1 MSKLEANPFRQEVKH
16 HMGRRLNGWDYAGR
30 GIYMIT
36 ITIEGRRPLLGRLV
50 KIGGE
55 WSVEPSAAGRI
66 VQDCLAEIPTQWP
79 GVSLIAVQLMPD
91 HLHFIVFVERQQQ
104 KPLGAI
110 VGSLKAKST
119 SRYLAAHDFGA
130 SAKAQNS
137 ASAKAQSSASAMAQ
151 ENLGASAKAQNQA
164 ASAKAQ
170 NQTQN
175 GAKFWAQ
182 GYVDLVLLRRGQ
194 LEKMIAYLRD
204 NPRRLGVKR
213 EHPDLFKVLRDVE
226 AKGMHFSAIGNHFL
240 LEAPVIFQVQCSR
253 SFFAY
258 RRERLDTSP
267 QAAKRRTPPQAAKRG
282 TPPQAPRCS
291 TWRILR
297 DAQGRPL
304 VEKTTPE
311 FEAKVAAA
319 LEAAKRG
326 AVLISPCISNG
337 EREIARRAFEA
348 GYRII
353 TLQNKGFP
361 PIYKPGGKLF
371 DKCAAGNLLMLAPI
385 NWPYVPGEKPPTRES
400 SLVLNR
406 IAQLLAGEG
415 AAEIDYKGAT
425 MRGIDDMVKNLC
437 AGNLAASG
445 QAQNGASAKA
455 QNQAQNSTSSQAQN
469 EAEYCASPLAVKF
482 HCASPRAAKNQGEEL

>member
-1 MSKLEANPFRQEVKH
+1 MTDEQKSAVRQEVKH
-16 HMGRRLNGWDYAGR
+16 RMGRRLNGWDYAGR

-36 ITIEGRRPLLGRLV
+36 ITIEGRRPLLWRLV

-55 WSVEPSAAGRI
+55 WSVEPSVAGRI
-66 VQDCLAEIPTQWP
+66 VQDCLAEVPMQWP
-79 GVSLIAVQLMPD
+79 GVSLIAAQLMPD
-91 HLHFIVFVERQQQ
+91 HLHFIIFVEQVQQ

-119 SRYLAAHDFGA
+119 SRYLGA
-130 SAKAQNS
+130 SAKAQDGAEYC
-137 ASAKAQSSASAMAQ
+137 ASPLAVKSHCASPRA
-151 ENLGASAKAQNQA
+151 
-164 ASAKAQ
+164 
-170 NQTQN
+170 
-175 GAKFWAQ
+175 AKFWAQ

-213 EHPDLFKVLRDVE
+213 EHPNLFKVLCDVE

-240 LEAPVIFQVQCSR
+240 LEEPVIFQVQCSR

-258 RRERLDTSP
+258 RRERLDT
-267 QAAKRRTPPQAAKRG
+267 
-282 TPPQAPRCS
+282 PPQAPRRD
-291 TWRILR
+291 TWRISR

-311 FEAKVAAA
+311 FEAKATAA
-319 LEAAKRG
+319 LDAAKRG

-348 GYRII
+348 GYRVI

-371 DKCAAGNLLMLAPI
+371 DKCVAGNLLMLAPI
-385 NWPYVPGEKPPTRES
+385 NWPYIPGEKPPTRES

-425 MRGIDDMVKNLC
+425 MRGIDDMVKHLC
-437 AGNLAASG
+437 AKDLAASG
-445 QAQNGASAKA
+445 KAQSSASAKKQPRNVNDKA
-455 QNQAQNSTSSQAQN
+455 Q
-469 EAEYCASPLAVKF
+469 Y
-482 HCASPRAAKNQGEEL
+482 CASPRAAKNQGEEL

>member
-1 MSKLEANPFRQEVKH
+1 MTGEQKNAFRQEVKH
-16 HMGRRLNGWDYAGR
+16 RMGRRLNGWDYAGR

-36 ITIEGRRPLLGRLV
+36 ITIEERRPLLGRLV

-55 WSVEPSAAGRI
+55 WSVELSAAGRI
-66 VQDCLAEIPTQWP
+66 VQDCLAEIPMQWL
-79 GVSLIAVQLMPD
+79 GVSLIAAQLMPD
-91 HLHFIVFVERQQQ
+91 HLHFIIFIEQAQQ

-119 SRYLAAHDFGA
+119 SRYLGA
-130 SAKAQNS
+130 SAKSQNS
-137 ASAKAQSSASAMAQ
+137 AS
-151 ENLGASAKAQNQA
+151 GKAQNA
-164 ASAKAQ
+164 AGCCASPRA
-170 NQTQN
+170 
-175 GAKFWAQ
+175 AKFWAQ

-194 LEKMIAYLRD
+194 LEKMVAYLRD

-213 EHPDLFKVLRDVE
+213 EHPNLFKVLRDVE

-258 RRERLDTSP
+258 RRERIETSP
-267 QAAKRRTPPQAAKRG
+267 QAAKR
-282 TPPQAPRCS
+282 S

-297 DAQGRPL
+297 DAQGKPL

-311 FEAKVAAA
+311 FEAKATAA
-319 LEAAKRG
+319 LDAAKRG
-326 AVLISPCISNG
+326 AVLISPCISHG

-353 TLQNKGFP
+353 TLQNKGFS

-371 DKCAAGNLLMLAPI
+371 DKCAAGNLLMLSPI

-415 AAEIDYKGAT
+415 VAEIDYKGAT
-425 MRGIDDMVKNLC
+425 MRGIDDMVKHLC
-437 AGNLAASG
+437 AKDLAASG
-445 QAQNGASAKA
+445 QAQN
-455 QNQAQNSTSSQAQN
+455 
-469 EAEYCASPLAVKF
+469 EAEY
-482 HCASPRAAKNQGEEL
+482 CASPRAAKNQGEEL

>member
-1 MSKLEANPFRQEVKH
+1 MTGEQKNAFRQEVKH
-16 HMGRRLNGWDYAGR
+16 RMGRRLNGWDYAGR

-66 VQDCLAEIPTQWP
+66 VQDCLAEIPMQWP

-91 HLHFIVFVERQQQ
+91 HLHFIIFVERQQQ

-119 SRYLAAHDFGA
+119 SRYLAAQNLAA
-130 SAKAQNS
+130 SGQAQNS
-137 ASAKAQSSASAMAQ
+137 ASAKAQDGAEYCASPLAVKFHC
-151 ENLGASAKAQNQA
+151 ASPRA
-164 ASAKAQ
+164 
-170 NQTQN
+170 
-175 GAKFWAQ
+175 AKFWAQ

-258 RRERLDTSP
+258 RRERLS
-267 QAAKRRTPPQAAKRG
+267 G
-282 TPPQAPRCS
+282 GG
-291 TWRILR
+291 WRILR
-297 DAQGRPL
+297 DAQSRPL

-311 FEAKVAAA
+311 FEAKATAA
-319 LEAAKRG
+319 LDAAKRG
-326 AVLISPCISNG
+326 AVLISPCISHG
-337 EREIARRAFEA
+337 EREIARRAFES

-353 TLQNKGFP
+353 TLQNKGFS

-371 DKCAAGNLLMLAPI
+371 DKCAAGNLLMLSPI

-425 MRGIDDMVKNLC
+425 MNGIDDMVKHLC
-437 AGNLAASG
+437 AKDLAASG
-445 QAQNGASAKA
+445 QAQSSASAKKQPRNVNDKA
-455 QNQAQNSTSSQAQN
+455 Q
-469 EAEYCASPLAVKF
+469 Y
-482 HCASPRAAKNQGEEL
+482 CASPRAAKNQGEEL

>member
-1 MSKLEANPFRQEVKH
+1 
-16 HMGRRLNGWDYAGR
+16 MGRRLNGWDYAGR

-55 WSVEPSAAGRI
+55 WSVELSAAGRI

-91 HLHFIVFVERQQQ
+91 HLHFIIFVECQQQ
-104 KPLGAI
+104 KPIGAI

-119 SRYLAAHDFGA
+119 SRYLAAQNLAA
-130 SAKAQNS
+130 SGQAQNS
-137 ASAKAQSSASAMAQ
+137 ASAKAQDGAEYCASPRA
-151 ENLGASAKAQNQA
+151 
-164 ASAKAQ
+164 
-170 NQTQN
+170 
-175 GAKFWAQ
+175 AKFWAQ

-240 LEAPVIFQVQCSR
+240 LEAPVIFQIQCSR

-258 RRERLDTSP
+258 RRERLP
-267 QAAKRRTPPQAAKRG
+267 G
-282 TPPQAPRCS
+282 GG
-291 TWRILR
+291 WRILR
-297 DAQGRPL
+297 DAQGKPL
-304 VEKTTPE
+304 VEKASPE
-311 FEAKVAAA
+311 FEAKATAA
-319 LEAAKRG
+319 LDAAKRG

-337 EREIARRAFEA
+337 EREIARRAFES

-353 TLQNKGFP
+353 TLQNKGFS

-425 MRGIDDMVKNLC
+425 MNGIDNMVKNLC
-437 AGNLAASG
+437 AWNL
-445 QAQNGASAKA
+445 GASAKA
-455 QNQAQNSTSSQAQN
+455 QNSASGQAQSQTSSDNIQ
-469 EAEYCASPLAVKF
+469 Y
-482 HCASPRAAKNQGEEL
+482 CASPRAAKNQGEEL

>member
-1 MSKLEANPFRQEVKH
+1 MTGEQKNAFKQEVKH
-16 HMGRRLNGWDYAGR
+16 RMGRRLNGWDYAGR

-55 WSVEPSAAGRI
+55 WSVELSAAGRI
-66 VQDCLAEIPTQWP
+66 VQDCLAEISTQWP

-91 HLHFIVFVERQQQ
+91 HLHFIIFVERQQQ

-110 VGSLKAKST
+110 VGSIKAKST
-119 SRYLAAHDFGA
+119 SRYLAAQDLAA
-130 SAKAQNS
+130 SGQAQDSACTKAQDGAEYC
-137 ASAKAQSSASAMAQ
+137 ASPRA
-151 ENLGASAKAQNQA
+151 
-164 ASAKAQ
+164 
-170 NQTQN
+170 
-175 GAKFWAQ
+175 AKFWAQ

-240 LEAPVIFQVQCSR
+240 LAAPVIFQVQCSR
-253 SFFAY
+253 SSFAY

-267 QAAKRRTPPQAAKRG
+267 QAAKRRIE
-282 TPPQAPRCS
+282 PQAPRRS

-304 VEKTTPE
+304 VEKITPE
-311 FEAKVAAA
+311 FEAKATAA

-326 AVLISPCISNG
+326 AVLISPCISHG
-337 EREIARRAFEA
+337 EHEIARRVFEA

-353 TLQNKGFP
+353 TLQNKGFS

-385 NWPYVPGEKPPTRES
+385 NWPYIPGEKPPTRES

-425 MRGIDDMVKNLC
+425 MRGIDDMVKHLC
-437 AGNLAASG
+437 AKGLAASRQAQNQVQNSANG
-445 QAQNGASAKA
+445 QAQNSASAKKQPQNANKKA
-455 QNQAQNSTSSQAQN
+455 Q
-469 EAEYCASPLAVKF
+469 YCASP
-482 HCASPRAAKNQGEEL
+482 CAAKNQGEEL

>member
-30 GIYMIT
+30 SIYMIT

-55 WSVEPSAAGRI
+55 WSVESSAAGRI

-119 SRYLAAHDFGA
+119 SRYLAAQD
-130 SAKAQNS
+130 
-137 ASAKAQSSASAMAQ
+137 
-151 ENLGASAKAQNQA
+151 LGASAKAQNQA
-164 ASAKAQ
+164 ASAMAQ

-258 RRERLDTSP
+258 RRERIETSP

-282 TPPQAPRCS
+282 ETLTQAVKRS
-291 TWRILR
+291 TWRIQR

-311 FEAKVAAA
+311 FEAKATAA
-319 LEAAKRG
+319 LEATKRG
-326 AVLISPCISNG
+326 AVLISPCISHG

-361 PIYKPGGKLF
+361 PIYKPGGKHF
-371 DKCAAGNLLMLAPI
+371 DKCAAGNLLMLAPL

-425 MRGIDDMVKNLC
+425 MRGIDDMVKHLC
-437 AGNLAASG
+437 AKDLAASG
-445 QAQNGASAKA
+445 
-455 QNQAQNSTSSQAQN
+455 QAQN
-469 EAEYCASPLAVKF
+469 EAEYCASP
-482 HCASPRAAKNQGEEL
+482 RAAKN

>member
-1 MSKLEANPFRQEVKH
+1 MTGEQKNAFRQEVKH
-16 HMGRRLNGWDYAGR
+16 RMGRRLNGWDYAGR

-36 ITIEGRRPLLGRLV
+36 ITIEERRPLLGQLV
-50 KIGGE
+50 NIGGE
-55 WSVEPSAAGRI
+55 WSVEPSAPGRI
-66 VQDCLAEIPTQWP
+66 VQDCLAEVPMQWP
-79 GVSLIAVQLMPD
+79 GVSLIAAQLMPD
-91 HLHFIVFVERQQQ
+91 HLHFIIFVERQQQ

-119 SRYLAAHDFGA
+119 SRYLAAQG
-130 SAKAQNS
+130 
-137 ASAKAQSSASAMAQ
+137 
-151 ENLGASAKAQNQA
+151 LGASAKAQYC
-164 ASAKAQ
+164 ASPRA
-170 NQTQN
+170 
-175 GAKFWAQ
+175 AKFWAQ

-240 LEAPVIFQVQCSR
+240 LDASVIFQVQCSR

-258 RRERLDTSP
+258 RRERLS
-267 QAAKRRTPPQAAKRG
+267 G
-282 TPPQAPRCS
+282 GG
-291 TWRILR
+291 WRILR

-304 VEKTTPE
+304 VDKTTPE
-311 FEAKVAAA
+311 FEAKATAA
-319 LEAAKRG
+319 LDAAKRG

-371 DKCAAGNLLMLAPI
+371 DKCAAGNLLILAPI
-385 NWPYVPGEKPPTRES
+385 NWPYIPGEKSPTRES

-425 MRGIDDMVKNLC
+425 MRGIDDMVKHLC
-437 AGNLAASG
+437 AKGLAASG
-445 QAQNGASAKA
+445 QAQNSASAKKQPRNVNDKA
-455 QNQAQNSTSSQAQN
+455 Q
-469 EAEYCASPLAVKF
+469 Y
-482 HCASPRAAKNQGEEL
+482 CASPRAAKNQGGKS

>member
-1 MSKLEANPFRQEVKH
+1 MSKPETNPFRQEVKH
-16 HMGRRLNGWDYAGR
+16 RMGRRLNGWDYAGR

-50 KIGGE
+50 KSGGE
-55 WSVEPSAAGRI
+55 WLVEPSAAGRI
-66 VQDCLAEIPTQWP
+66 VQDCIAEIPAQWP
-79 GVSLIAVQLMPD
+79 GVSVIAAQLMPD
-91 HLHFIVFVERQQQ
+91 HLHFILFVERPQQ

-119 SRYLAAHDFGA
+119 SRF
-130 SAKAQNS
+130 
-137 ASAKAQSSASAMAQ
+137 
-151 ENLGASAKAQNQA
+151 LGASAKAQETFA
-164 ASAKAQ
+164 ASGQAQ
-170 NQTQN
+170 NRPQAPRRST
-175 GAKFWAQ
+175 ALDRSRSSLWAE

-240 LEAPVIFQVQCSR
+240 LERPALFQIQCSR

-258 RRERLDTSP
+258 RSERPETSP
-267 QAAKRRTPPQAAKRG
+267 QAAKRR
-282 TPPQAPRCS
+282 

-297 DAQGRPL
+297 DAQGRPI
-304 VEKTTPE
+304 VENTTPE
-311 FEAKVAAA
+311 FEAKAAAA
-319 LEAAKRG
+319 LDAAKQG
-326 AVLISPCISNG
+326 AVLISPCISHG

-348 GYRII
+348 GYRVIA
-353 TLQNKGFP
+353 LQNKGFP

-425 MRGIDDMVKNLC
+425 MRGIDELVR
-437 AGNLAASG
+437 NLA
-445 QAQNGASAKA
+445 ASAKA
-455 QNQAQNSTSSQAQN
+455 Q
-469 EAEYCASPLAVKF
+469 YCASPLA
-482 HCASPRAAKNQGEEL
+482 AKNQGE

>member
-50 KIGGE
+50 KMGGE
-55 WSVEPSAAGRI
+55 WSVEPSAAGRS

-79 GVSLIAVQLMPD
+79 GVSLIAAQLMPD
-91 HLHFIVFVERQQQ
+91 HLHFIIFVECQQQ

-110 VGSLKAKST
+110 VGSLKVKST
-119 SRYLAAHDFGA
+119 SRYLAAQNLAA
-130 SAKAQNS
+130 SGQAQNS
-137 ASAKAQSSASAMAQ
+137 
-151 ENLGASAKAQNQA
+151 

-194 LEKMIAYLRD
+194 LEKMIIYLRD
-204 NPRRLGVKR
+204 NPRRLGVKS

-226 AKGMHFSAIGNHFL
+226 VKGMHFSAIGNHFL

-258 RRERLDTSP
+258 RRERLS
-267 QAAKRRTPPQAAKRG
+267 G
-282 TPPQAPRCS
+282 GS
-291 TWRILR
+291 WRILR

-311 FEAKVAAA
+311 FEAKATAA
-319 LEAAKRG
+319 LDAAKRG
-326 AVLISPCISNG
+326 AVLISPCISHG

-425 MRGIDDMVKNLC
+425 MNGIDDMVKNLC
-437 AGNLAASG
+437 AGNL
-445 QAQNGASAKA
+445 GASAKA
-455 QNQAQNSTSSQAQN
+455 QNSASGQAQSQTSSDNIQ
-469 EAEYCASPLAVKF
+469 Y
-482 HCASPRAAKNQGEEL
+482 CASPRAAKNQGEEL

>member
-1 MSKLEANPFRQEVKH
+1 MTDEQKNAFKQEVKH
-16 HMGRRLNGWDYAGR
+16 RMGRRLNGWDYAGR

-66 VQDCLAEIPTQWP
+66 VQDCLAEVPMQWP
-79 GVSLIAVQLMPD
+79 GVSLIAAQLMPD
-91 HLHFIVFVERQQQ
+91 HLHFIIFIEQAQQ

-119 SRYLAAHDFGA
+119 SRYLGA
-130 SAKAQNS
+130 SAKSQNS
-137 ASAKAQSSASAMAQ
+137 AS
-151 ENLGASAKAQNQA
+151 GKAQNA
-164 ASAKAQ
+164 AGYCASPRA
-170 NQTQN
+170 
-175 GAKFWAQ
+175 AKFWAQ

-258 RRERLDTSP
+258 RRERLDASP
-267 QAAKRRTPPQAAKRG
+267 QAAKRRTEPQAAKRI
-282 TPPQAPRCS
+282 TTPQAPRRS

-297 DAQGRPL
+297 DAQSRPL

-311 FEAKVAAA
+311 FEAKATAA

-326 AVLISPCISNG
+326 AVLISPCISHG

-353 TLQNKGFP
+353 TLQNKGFS

-385 NWPYVPGEKPPTRES
+385 NWPYIPGEKPPTRES

-406 IAQLLAGEG
+406 IAQFLAGEG

-425 MRGIDDMVKNLC
+425 MRGIDDMVKHLC
-437 AGNLAASG
+437 AKDLAASG
-445 QAQNGASAKA
+445 QAQNSASAKKQPRNVNDKA
-455 QNQAQNSTSSQAQN
+455 Q
-469 EAEYCASPLAVKF
+469 Y
-482 HCASPRAAKNQGEEL
+482 CASPRAAKNLGGKS

>member
-1 MSKLEANPFRQEVKH
+1 MTGEQKNAFRQEVKH
-16 HMGRRLNGWDYAGR
+16 RMGRRLNGWDYAGR

-55 WSVEPSAAGRI
+55 WSVELSAAGRI

-79 GVSLIAVQLMPD
+79 GVSLIAAQLMPD
-91 HLHFIVFVERQQQ
+91 HLHFIIFVERPQQ

-119 SRYLAAHDFGA
+119 SRHLAAQNLAA
-130 SAKAQNS
+130 SGQAQNS
-137 ASAKAQSSASAMAQ
+137 ASAKAQNQ
-151 ENLGASAKAQNQA
+151 AQNGA
-164 ASAKAQ
+164 EYCTSPLA
-170 NQTQN
+170 
-175 GAKFWAQ
+175 AKFWAQ

-258 RRERLDTSP
+258 RRERLS
-267 QAAKRRTPPQAAKRG
+267 G
-282 TPPQAPRCS
+282 GG
-291 TWRILR
+291 WRILR
-297 DAQGRPL
+297 DAQGKPL

-311 FEAKVAAA
+311 FEAKATAA
-319 LEAAKRG
+319 LDAAKRG

-337 EREIARRAFEA
+337 EREIARQAFES

-353 TLQNKGFP
+353 TLQNKGFS

-371 DKCAAGNLLMLAPI
+371 DKCAAGNLLMLSPI

-425 MRGIDDMVKNLC
+425 MRGIDDMVKHLC
-437 AGNLAASG
+437 AKDLAASG
-445 QAQNGASAKA
+445 QAQNSTSG
-455 QNQAQNSTSSQAQN
+455 QAQSQTSSDNIQ
-469 EAEYCASPLAVKF
+469 Y
-482 HCASPRAAKNQGEEL
+482 CASPRAAKNQGEEL

>member
-1 MSKLEANPFRQEVKH
+1 MSDEQKSAVRQEVKH
-16 HMGRRLNGWDYAGR
+16 RMGRRLNGWDYAGR

-50 KIGGE
+50 KIDGE

-66 VQDCLAEIPTQWP
+66 VQDCLAEISTQWP

-91 HLHFIVFVERQQQ
+91 HLHFIIFVERPQQ

-119 SRYLAAHDFGA
+119 SRYLAAQD
-130 SAKAQNS
+130 
-137 ASAKAQSSASAMAQ
+137 
-151 ENLGASAKAQNQA
+151 LGASAKAQNQA
-164 ASAKAQ
+164 ASAMAQSSASAKAQENLGASAKAQENLGASAKAQ
-170 NQTQN
+170 NGAQN
-175 GAKFWAQ
+175 GAKYCASPLAAKFWAQ

-258 RRERLDTSP
+258 RRERIETSP
-267 QAAKRRTPPQAAKRG
+267 QAAKRGTPPQAAKRG
-282 TPPQAPRCS
+282 TPPQAPRRS

-311 FEAKVAAA
+311 FEAKATAA

-326 AVLISPCISNG
+326 AVLISPCISHG

-371 DKCAAGNLLMLAPI
+371 DKCAAGNLLMLAPL

-425 MRGIDDMVKNLC
+425 MSGIDDMVKNLC
-437 AGNLAASG
+437 AQNLAASG
-445 QAQNGASAKA
+445 QAQNKA
-455 QNQAQNSTSSQAQN
+455 Q
-469 EAEYCASPLAVKF
+469 Y
-482 HCASPRAAKNQGEEL
+482 CASPRAAKNQGEEL

>member
-1 MSKLEANPFRQEVKH
+1 MTGEQKNAFKQEVTH
-16 HMGRRLNGWDYAGR
+16 RMGRRLNGWDYAGR

-55 WSVEPSAAGRI
+55 WSLEPSAAGRI
-66 VQDCLAEIPTQWP
+66 VQDCLAEVPMQWP
-79 GVSLIAVQLMPD
+79 GVSLIAAQLMPD
-91 HLHFIVFVERQQQ
+91 HLHFIIFIEQAQQ

-119 SRYLAAHDFGA
+119 SRYLGA
-130 SAKAQNS
+130 SAKSQNS
-137 ASAKAQSSASAMAQ
+137 AS
-151 ENLGASAKAQNQA
+151 GKAQNA
-164 ASAKAQ
+164 VGCCASPRAS
-170 NQTQN
+170 
-175 GAKFWAQ
+175 KFWAQ

-194 LEKMIAYLRD
+194 LEKMVAYLRD

-213 EHPDLFKVLRDVE
+213 EHPNLFKVLRDVE
-226 AKGMHFSAIGNHFL
+226 VKGMHFSAIGNHFL
-240 LEAPVIFQVQCSR
+240 LAAPVIFQVQCSR
-253 SFFAY
+253 SSFAY
-258 RRERLDTSP
+258 RRERLDASP
-267 QAAKRRTPPQAAKRG
+267 QAAKRRTEPQV
-282 TPPQAPRCS
+282 PRRS

-311 FEAKVAAA
+311 FEAKATAA

-326 AVLISPCISNG
+326 AVLISPCISHG
-337 EREIARRAFEA
+337 EREIARRVFED
-348 GYRII
+348 GHRII
-353 TLQNKGFP
+353 TLQNKGFA

-371 DKCAAGNLLMLAPI
+371 DKCAAGNLLILAPI
-385 NWPYVPGEKPPTRES
+385 NWPYIPGEKPPTRES

-425 MRGIDDMVKNLC
+425 MRGIDDMVKHLC
-437 AGNLAASG
+437 AKDLAVSG
-445 QAQNGASAKA
+445 QAQSSASAKKQPRNVNDKA
-455 QNQAQNSTSSQAQN
+455 Q
-469 EAEYCASPLAVKF
+469 Y
-482 HCASPRAAKNQGEEL
+482 CASPRAAKKLGGKS

>member
-1 MSKLEANPFRQEVKH
+1 MVEIKTNPFRQEVKH
-16 HMGRRLNGWDYAGR
+16 RMGRRLNGWDYAGR

-66 VQDCLAEIPTQWP
+66 VQDCLAEISTQWP

-91 HLHFIVFVERQQQ
+91 HLHFIIFVEQAQQ

-119 SRYLAAHDFGA
+119 SRYLAASGQAQNSA
-130 SAKAQNS
+130 SGQAQNS
-137 ASAKAQSSASAMAQ
+137 ASA
-151 ENLGASAKAQNQA
+151 NAQNA
-164 ASAKAQ
+164 AGCCASPRAV
-170 NQTQN
+170 
-175 GAKFWAQ
+175 KFWAQ

-194 LEKMIAYLRD
+194 LEKMVAYLRD
-204 NPRRLGVKR
+204 NPQRLGVKR
-213 EHPDLFKVLRDVE
+213 EHPNLFKVLRDVE
-226 AKGMHFSAIGNHFL
+226 AKGLHFSAIGNHFL
-240 LEAPVIFQVQCSR
+240 LAAPVIFQVQCSR
-253 SFFAY
+253 LPFAY
-258 RRERLDTSP
+258 RRERLDAS
-267 QAAKRRTPPQAAKRG
+267 
-282 TPPQAPRCS
+282 PQAPRRS

-311 FEAKVAAA
+311 FEAKATAA

-326 AVLISPCISNG
+326 AVLISPCISHG
-337 EREIARRAFEA
+337 EREIARRVFEA

-353 TLQNKGFP
+353 TLQNKGFS

-371 DKCAAGNLLMLAPI
+371 DKCAAGNLLILAPI
-385 NWPYVPGEKPPTRES
+385 NWPHIPGEKPPTRES

-425 MRGIDDMVKNLC
+425 MRGIDDMVKRLC
-437 AGNLAASG
+437 AKGLAASG
-445 QAQNGASAKA
+445 QAQNSASAKKQPRNVNDKA
-455 QNQAQNSTSSQAQN
+455 Q
-469 EAEYCASPLAVKF
+469 Y
-482 HCASPRAAKNQGEEL
+482 CASPRAAKNQGKEL

>member
-1 MSKLEANPFRQEVKH
+1 MVETKTNPFWQEVKH
-16 HMGRRLNGWDYAGR
+16 RMGRRLNGWDYAGR
-30 GIYMIT
+30 GIYMVT
-36 ITIEGRRPLLGRLV
+36 ITIEERQPLLGQLV
-50 KIGGE
+50 NIGGE

-66 VQDCLAEIPTQWP
+66 VQDCLAEISTQWP

-91 HLHFIVFVERQQQ
+91 HLHFIIFVEQAQQ

-119 SRYLAAHDFGA
+119 SRYLGA
-130 SAKAQNS
+130 SAKAQNAAEYC
-137 ASAKAQSSASAMAQ
+137 ASPLA
-151 ENLGASAKAQNQA
+151 
-164 ASAKAQ
+164 
-170 NQTQN
+170 
-175 GAKFWAQ
+175 AKFWAQ

-240 LEAPVIFQVQCSR
+240 LAAPVIFQVQCSR

-258 RRERLDTSP
+258 RRKRIDTSP
-267 QAAKRRTPPQAAKRG
+267 QAAKR
-282 TPPQAPRCS
+282 S

-311 FEAKVAAA
+311 FEATVVAA

-326 AVLISPCISNG
+326 AVLISPCISHG

-371 DKCAAGNLLMLAPI
+371 DKCAAGNLLMLSPI
-385 NWPYVPGEKPPTRES
+385 NWPYVPGEKPLTRES

-406 IAQLLAGEG
+406 IAQLLAGES

-425 MRGIDDMVKNLC
+425 MHGIDDMVKHLC
-437 AGNLAASG
+437 AGNLA
-445 QAQNGASAKA
+445 ASAKA
-455 QNQAQNSTSSQAQN
+455 QNQAQNSARANAQN
-469 EAEYCASPLAVKF
+469 QTSRDNVQYCASP
-482 HCASPRAAKNQGEEL
+482 HAAKYQGEEL

>member
-1 MSKLEANPFRQEVKH
+1 MTGEQKNAFRQEVKH
-16 HMGRRLNGWDYAGR
+16 RMGRRLNGWDYAGR

-55 WSVEPSAAGRI
+55 WSVELSAAGRI
-66 VQDCLAEIPTQWP
+66 VQDCLAEIPMQWP

-91 HLHFIVFVERQQQ
+91 HLHFIIFVERQQQ

-119 SRYLAAHDFGA
+119 SRYLAAQNLAA
-130 SAKAQNS
+130 SGQAQNS
-137 ASAKAQSSASAMAQ
+137 
-151 ENLGASAKAQNQA
+151 

-258 RRERLDTSP
+258 RRERLS
-267 QAAKRRTPPQAAKRG
+267 G
-282 TPPQAPRCS
+282 GG
-291 TWRILR
+291 WRILR
-297 DAQGRPL
+297 DAQGKPL

-311 FEAKVAAA
+311 FEAKATAA
-319 LEAAKRG
+319 LDAAKRG

-337 EREIARRAFEA
+337 EREIARRAFES

-353 TLQNKGFP
+353 TLQNKGFS

-385 NWPYVPGEKPPTRES
+385 GWPYVPGEKTMTREQAQ
-400 SLVLNR
+400 VLNR
-406 IAQLLAGEG
+406 IAQLIADDG
-415 AAEIDYKGAT
+415 AVEIDYKGVVLS
-425 MRGIDDMVKNLC
+425 GIDEAV
-437 AGNLAASG
+437 A
-445 QAQNGASAKA
+445 QAVGERSSSNGK
-455 QNQAQNSTSSQAQN
+455 
-469 EAEYCASPLAVKF
+469 
-482 HCASPRAAKNQGEEL
+482 R

>member
-1 MSKLEANPFRQEVKH
+1 MTGEQKNAFRQEVKH
-16 HMGRRLNGWDYAGR
+16 RMGRRLNGWDYAGR

-55 WSVEPSAAGRI
+55 WSVELSAAGRI
-66 VQDCLAEIPTQWP
+66 VQDCLAEIPMQWP

-91 HLHFIVFVERQQQ
+91 HLHFIIFIEQVQQ

-119 SRYLAAHDFGA
+119 SRYLGA
-130 SAKAQNS
+130 SAKSQNS
-137 ASAKAQSSASAMAQ
+137 ASAKAQNAAGSCASPR
-151 ENLGASAKAQNQA
+151 AS
-164 ASAKAQ
+164 
-170 NQTQN
+170 
-175 GAKFWAQ
+175 KFWAQ

-240 LEAPVIFQVQCSR
+240 LDASVIFQVQCSR

-258 RRERLDTSP
+258 RRERMDTPP
-267 QAAKRRTPPQAAKRG
+267 QAAKRRTPPQAPRRG
-282 TPPQAPRCS
+282 
-291 TWRILR
+291 TWRISR

-304 VEKTTPE
+304 VDKTTPE
-311 FEAKVAAA
+311 FEAKATAA
-319 LEAAKRG
+319 LDAAKRG

-385 NWPYVPGEKPPTRES
+385 NWPYIPGEKPPTRES

-425 MRGIDDMVKNLC
+425 MRGIDDMVKHLC
-437 AGNLAASG
+437 AKGLAASG
-445 QAQNGASAKA
+445 QAQNSASAKKQPQNVNDKA
-455 QNQAQNSTSSQAQN
+455 Q
-469 EAEYCASPLAVKF
+469 Y
-482 HCASPRAAKNQGEEL
+482 CASPRAAKNQGEEL

>member
-1 MSKLEANPFRQEVKH
+1 MTGEQKNAFKQEVTH
-16 HMGRRLNGWDYAGR
+16 RMGRRLNGWDYAGR

-55 WSVEPSAAGRI
+55 WSVELSAAGCI
-66 VQDCLAEIPTQWP
+66 VQDCLAEIPMQWP

-91 HLHFIVFVERQQQ
+91 HLHFIIFVERQQQ

-119 SRYLAAHDFGA
+119 SRYLAAQD
-130 SAKAQNS
+130 
-137 ASAKAQSSASAMAQ
+137 
-151 ENLGASAKAQNQA
+151 LA
-164 ASAKAQ
+164 ASAKA
-170 NQTQN
+170 QN

-240 LEAPVIFQVQCSR
+240 LAAPVIFQVQCSR
-253 SFFAY
+253 SSFAY

-267 QAAKRRTPPQAAKRG
+267 QAAKRRIEL
-282 TPPQAPRCS
+282 QAPRRS

-297 DAQGRPL
+297 DAQCRPL
-304 VEKTTPE
+304 VEKITPE
-311 FEAKVAAA
+311 FEAKATAA

-326 AVLISPCISNG
+326 AVLISPCISHG

-353 TLQNKGFP
+353 TLQNKGFS

-371 DKCAAGNLLMLAPI
+371 DKCAAGNLLILAPI
-385 NWPYVPGEKPPTRES
+385 NWPYIPGEKPPTRES

-406 IAQLLAGEG
+406 IAQFLAGEG

-425 MRGIDDMVKNLC
+425 MRGIDDMVKHLC
-437 AGNLAASG
+437 AQGLAASG
-445 QAQNGASAKA
+445 QAQNQVQNSANGQSQNSACTKAQNESQNSASAKKQPKNANNKA
-455 QNQAQNSTSSQAQN
+455 Q
-469 EAEYCASPLAVKF
+469 YCASP
-482 HCASPRAAKNQGEEL
+482 CAAKNQGKEL

>member
-1 MSKLEANPFRQEVKH
+1 MSETRTNSLKQEVKH
-16 HMGRRLNGWDYAGR
+16 RMGRRLNGWDYAGR

-55 WSVEPSAAGRI
+55 WSVELSAAGRI
-66 VQDCLAEIPTQWP
+66 VQDCLAEIPMQWP

-91 HLHFIVFVERQQQ
+91 HLHFIIFVEQAQQ

-119 SRYLAAHDFGA
+119 SRYLAAQDLAA
-130 SAKAQNS
+130 SGQAQDSACTKAL
-137 ASAKAQSSASAMAQ
+137 
-151 ENLGASAKAQNQA
+151 ENLGASAKA
-164 ASAKAQ
+164 
-170 NQTQN
+170 QN

-240 LEAPVIFQVQCSR
+240 LAAPVIFQVQCSR
-253 SFFAY
+253 SSFAY

-267 QAAKRRTPPQAAKRG
+267 QAAKRRIEPQV
-282 TPPQAPRCS
+282 PRRS

-297 DAQGRPL
+297 DAQGRSF

-311 FEAKVAAA
+311 FEAKVVAA

-326 AVLISPCISNG
+326 AVLISPCISHG

-371 DKCAAGNLLMLAPI
+371 DKCAAGNLLMLSPI
-385 NWPYVPGEKPPTRES
+385 NWPYVPGEKPLTRES

-406 IAQLLAGEG
+406 IAQLLAGDG

-425 MRGIDDMVKNLC
+425 MHGIDDMVKHLC
-437 AGNLAASG
+437 AGNL
-445 QAQNGASAKA
+445 GASAKA
-455 QNQAQNSTSSQAQN
+455 QNQAQNSARANAQN
-469 EAEYCASPLAVKF
+469 QTSRDNVQYCASP
-482 HCASPRAAKNQGEEL
+482 HAAKYQGEEL